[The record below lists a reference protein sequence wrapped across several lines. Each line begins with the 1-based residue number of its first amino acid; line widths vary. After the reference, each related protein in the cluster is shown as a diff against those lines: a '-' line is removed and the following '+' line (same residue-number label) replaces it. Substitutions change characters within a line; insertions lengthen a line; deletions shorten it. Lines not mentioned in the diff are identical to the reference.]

1 MKGKKNPL
9 NVRNK
14 QKRLL
19 PFEQW
24 YEEAMEN
31 EQKAESLLKQISV
44 KQEQIMNSFELA
56 QEKYEVVKNKEAE
69 REEAKKLVQ
78 RLEELQAII
87 ESLAER
93 KLNLQNTEIQIG
105 KLKESMQKLD
115 QQLEEHTNKNREC
128 LMNCSN

>member
-14 QKRLL
+14 QSLL

-69 REEAKKLVQ
+69 REEAK
-78 RLEELQAII
+78 
-87 ESLAER
+87 
-93 KLNLQNTEIQIG
+93 NLF
-105 KLKESMQKLD
+105 KD
-115 QQLEEHTNKNREC
+115 
-128 LMNCSN
+128 

>member
-1 MKGKKNPL
+1 
-9 NVRNK
+9 
-14 QKRLL
+14 
-19 PFEQW
+19 
-24 YEEAMEN
+24 MEN
-31 EQKAESLLKQISV
+31 EQKAESLLKQIIV

-56 QEKYEVVKNKEAE
+56 KEKYEVVKNKEAE
-69 REEAKKLVQ
+69 REDAKKLVQ

-93 KLNLQNTEIQIG
+93 KLNLQNAEIQIG

-115 QQLEEHTNKNREC
+115 QQLEEHTNQNREC